1 MNDSE
6 FTEYYRKR
14 GIILKREQGQATAIQ
29 VVEDDHL
36 NTMGSLHGGFI
47 TSLMDTCG
55 CYALKTSD
63 DIHPVTLNIQIS
75 FVNPVKATGQS
86 IETRA
91 KVIKLGSSL
100 GHCQIETYSEGKI
113 IAIGN
118 LQAFIIRDN

>member
-6 FTEYYRKR
+6 FIEFYRKR
-14 GIILKREQGQATAIQ
+14 GITLNREQGQATATQ
-29 VVEDDHL
+29 TVEDDHL
-36 NTMGSLHGGFI
+36 NTMGSVHGGFI

-63 DIHPVTLNIQIS
+63 DISPVTLNIQIS
-75 FVNPVKATGQS
+75 FVNPVKNSGQL

-91 KVIKLGSSL
+91 KVVKLGSNL

-118 LQAFIIRDN
+118 LQAFINKSN